1 MASSA
6 TSIAL
11 AAALSL
17 AAVGLP
23 PSAPAASGG
32 GQCFYI
38 TQVNGYRAADARTI
52 YARISGRQIWR
63 IDLKSDCEG
72 LPGTSQTMILEP
84 LVSGSICGPLDA
96 NLSIETHGTRHRCL
110 IGAITR
116 LSADE
121 AASVPANQLP

>member
-1 MASSA
+1 MTSIRLGLALLAAMAVGGAAAPGA
-6 TSIAL
+6 TS
-11 AAALSL
+11 
-17 AAVGLP
+17 
-23 PSAPAASGG
+23 AASGG

-38 TQVNGYRAADARTI
+38 TQVDNYRAADARTI

-72 LPGTSQTMILEP
+72 LPGTSQTMVLEP

-96 NLSIETHGTRHRCL
+96 NLSLEMHGTRHRCL

-116 LSADE
+116 LSDAD
-121 AASVPANQLP
+121 AAAIP